1 MADLCV
7 HLVPLFNALDHNDQ
21 VKIEGLL
28 QRKTYQ
34 KGEVIIG
41 PDSSDS
47 LVIMAHGS
55 VKIYKLYRS
64 GFEEVNRILHT
75 GDYAGEN
82 WLFGETNED
91 IYVEAMEKS
100 DVCLLSKKDFFN
112 LLQTQPALNAKL
124 LEQSMIKM
132 QELQKHVDIL
142 SLASIEDRLLKYLED
157 YSRQIDQTSFELP
170 VRLKELAS
178 YLGTT
183 PETLSRKF
191 SLLEKKDILIRDF
204 RRVIMNRDLYA

>member
-1 MADLCV
+1 
-7 HLVPLFNALDHNDQ
+7 
-21 VKIEGLL
+21 
-28 QRKTYQ
+28 
-34 KGEVIIG
+34 
-41 PDSSDS
+41 
-47 LVIMAHGS
+47 MAHGS